1 MNEPIVLGPK
11 NKTTPPPK
19 NPQPSFS
26 TLGAIQ
32 TVVSVAVIMA
42 SLLTL
47 WTPGNLFSNRRVGEL
62 LISAQ
67 ATRQAP
73 QEEPLT
79 PQPTSPPAKIKI
91 GIVAGH
97 SGKEGDPGAVC
108 SDGLREVDVNLQIA
122 GLVRQQ
128 LIALGYDV
136 DLLEEFDK
144 RLFGYQAA
152 ALVSIHN
159 DSCEYYEDATGF
171 KVSAAIETAYPEKA
185 SRLTNCLV
193 VRYQEKTNLRYH
205 RNTVTKDM
213 SDYHTFNEINAA
225 TPAAIIETGFLNLDK
240 DILTK
245 QPALVAEGVVAG
257 ILCYLNNESIPAPD
271 LLSQ

>member
-1 MNEPIVLGPK
+1 MNEQISIEPK
-11 NKTTPPPK
+11 NNTTPPPH
-19 NPQPSFS
+19 PSFS
-26 TLGAIQ
+26 TFGAIQ
-32 TVVSVAVIMA
+32 TVISVAVIMA

-47 WTPGNLFSNRRVGEL
+47 WTPGNLFSNRHIGEL

-73 QEEPLT
+73 REEPLT

-97 SGKEGDPGAVC
+97 SGKENDPGAVC

-136 DLLEEFDK
+136 DLLGEFDK
-144 RLFGYQAA
+144 RLAGYQAA

-159 DSCEYYEDATGF
+159 DSCDYYEDATGF
-171 KVSAAIETAYPEKA
+171 KVAAASETAYPEIA

-193 VRYQEKTNLRYH
+193 VRYQEKTNLKFH
-205 RNTVTKDM
+205 RNTITKDM
-213 SDYHTFNEINAA
+213 SDYHNFNEINAS

-245 QPALVAEGVVAG
+245 QPSLIAEGIVGG
-257 ILCYLNNESIPAPD
+257 ILCFLNNESITAPD

>member
-1 MNEPIVLGPK
+1 MNEPITIAPKNETTRLPEPSKPGFSVLG
-11 NKTTPPPK
+11 
-19 NPQPSFS
+19 
-26 TLGAIQ
+26 AVQ
-32 TVVSVAVIMA
+32 TIISVAVVMA

-79 PQPTSPPAKIKI
+79 PQPTSPPAKVKI

-97 SGKEGDPGAVC
+97 FGKEGDPGAVC

-136 DLLEEFDK
+136 DLLEEYDT
-144 RLFGYQAA
+144 RLAGYQAA

-171 KVSAAIETAYPEKA
+171 KVAAAVETAYPEKA
-185 SRLTNCLV
+185 DRLTNCLV
-193 VRYQEKTNLRYH
+193 ARYQEKTNLKFH
-205 RNTVTKDM
+205 RNTITRDM
-213 SDYHTFNEINAA
+213 SEYHTFIEINAA
-225 TPAAIIETGFLNLDK
+225 TPAAIIETGFLNLDR

-245 QPALVAEGVVAG
+245 QPDLIAEGVVAG
-257 ILCYLNNESIPAPD
+257 ILCYINNESVTAPD
-271 LLSQ
+271 LMSQ